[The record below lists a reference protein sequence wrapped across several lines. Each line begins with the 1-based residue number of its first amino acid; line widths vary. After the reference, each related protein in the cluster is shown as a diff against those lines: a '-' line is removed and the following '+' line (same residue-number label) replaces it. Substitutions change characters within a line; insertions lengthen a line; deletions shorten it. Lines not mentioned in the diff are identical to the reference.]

1 MKTLKLP
8 IGLWM
13 WGIAWAVWAAPN
25 STSPWALH
33 SEKTQFQETGTYQ
46 EVEHLCDQW
55 SKRYPT
61 WVSCQTLGKTAE
73 GRNIR
78 ALVVSKSGVLQ
89 AAAAKRKNIPV
100 MLVIGGTHAGEIDGK
115 DASLILTRSL
125 LASSASDNPLRHLVM
140 VLVPVFNVDGHEHRS
155 PFNRPNQNGPK
166 VQGERTTA
174 LRVNLN
180 RDWMLAQTP
189 EMQSMLAWVHQ
200 WDPVLTLDLHVTD
213 GIRYRHDVSLSMSPM
228 FSENA
233 RLSQL
238 STELQQGMLQ
248 RLTAMGHTPL
258 DFYPVF
264 NDLEDP
270 SAGIMQEVESP
281 RFSHVYAVLK
291 NRLGILVEDYAWNDY
306 ASRIQ
311 TCMDTLKAALEEVT
325 YRKED
330 LLKVAR
336 HADEQGLFLGGKKVA
351 LDWRNVYE
359 SGPAHPSGTMD
370 LQGYRY
376 EVHEDAPVVGGRRV
390 SYDITQPS
398 TWTVPVY
405 KNVRKSSDTTLRLP
419 EAGYIVPAAWAS
431 VVKPHLQRHG
441 LRYTPLTAPVSTLN
455 VEALRVN
462 DGDVAYEPNSF
473 QGRQR
478 TTLKGQWT
486 EEQSSVRAGA
496 LFVPIHQPKGL
507 LVAHLLEPSAPDSLS
522 SWGLFNTAYEVS
534 DYVAGHRELELARW
548 MYHQDPKILE
558 IYGEAIYQQLPQW
571 RKIYEE
577 RLAKEPGFLEDTE
590 ARMDFWMNR
599 LPSQDPQRNLYPI
612 YRVNQSPLAHA
623 PRATRL
629 ARR

>member
-25 STSPWALH
+25 STSSWALH

-46 EVEHLCDQW
+46 EVERLCDQW

-115 DASLILTRSL
+115 DASLTLTRSL
-125 LASSASDNPLRHLVM
+125 LASSASDNPLKQLVM

-238 STELQQGMLQ
+238 STELQQGMLK

-441 LRYTPLTAPVSTLN
+441 LRYTPLTVPVSTLN

-478 TTLKGQWT
+478 TTVKGQWT

-558 IYGEAIYQQLPQW
+558 IYGETIYQQLPQW
-571 RKIYEE
+571 RKIYEA

>member
-1 MKTLKLP
+1 MMKLMVAFFALWLTWQSTLHAASHP
-8 IGLWM
+8 TE
-13 WGIAWAVWAAPN
+13 AVHAER
-25 STSPWALH
+25 TH
-33 SEKTQFQETGTYQ
+33 FQETGTYA
-46 EVEHLCDQW
+46 EVEALCSHWARLHPQW
-55 SKRYPT
+55 VR
-61 WVSCQTLGKTAE
+61 CQTIGKTAE

-78 ALVVSKSGVLQ
+78 AMVISKSGVLQ
-89 AAAAKRKNIPV
+89 AAAAKRKNLPV

-115 DASLILTRSL
+115 DASLILTRNL
-125 LASSASDNPLRHLVM
+125 LASSSSDNPLKHLVM
-140 VLVPVFNVDGHEHRS
+140 VLVPVFNVDGHEHRR

-233 RLSQL
+233 RLNQL

-248 RLTAMGHTPL
+248 RLIAMGHTPL

-311 TCMDTLKAALEEVT
+311 TCIDTLKAALQEVT

-390 SYDITQPS
+390 SYDTTQPS

-419 EAGYIVPAAWAS
+419 EGGYIIPAAWAS

-441 LRYTPLTAPVSTLN
+441 LRYTTLTAPASTLN

-462 DGDVAYEPNSF
+462 DGDVVYEPNSF

-478 TTLKGQWT
+478 TTVKGQWT
-486 EEQSSVRAGA
+486 EEQGSVRAGA

-507 LVAHLLEPSAPDSLS
+507 LAAHLLEPSAPDSLS

-558 IYGEAIYQQLPQW
+558 MYGEAIYQQLPLW

-577 RLAKEPGFLEDTE
+577 RMAKEPSFSADTE

-599 LPSQDPQRNLYPI
+599 LPSHDPQRNVYPI
-612 YRVNQSPLAHA
+612 YRVNQPPLVHASHA
-623 PRATRL
+623 PRL

>member
-1 MKTLKLP
+1 MMKLMVAFFALWLTWQSTLHAASHP
-8 IGLWM
+8 TE
-13 WGIAWAVWAAPN
+13 AVHAER
-25 STSPWALH
+25 TH
-33 SEKTQFQETGTYQ
+33 FQETGTYA
-46 EVEHLCDQW
+46 EVEALCSHWARLHPQW
-55 SKRYPT
+55 VR
-61 WVSCQTLGKTAE
+61 CQTIGKTAE

-78 ALVVSKSGVLQ
+78 AMVISKSGVLQ
-89 AAAAKRKNIPV
+89 AAAAKRKNLPV

-115 DASLILTRSL
+115 DASLILTRNL
-125 LASSASDNPLRHLVM
+125 LASSSSDNPLKHLVM
-140 VLVPVFNVDGHEHRS
+140 VLVPVFNVDGHEHRR

-233 RLSQL
+233 RLNQL

-248 RLTAMGHTPL
+248 RLIAMGHTPL

-311 TCMDTLKAALEEVT
+311 TCIDTLKAALQEVT

-390 SYDITQPS
+390 SYDTTQPS

-419 EAGYIVPAAWAS
+419 EGGYIIPAAWAS

-441 LRYTPLTAPVSTLN
+441 LRYTTLTAPASTLN

-462 DGDVAYEPNSF
+462 DGDVVYEPNSF

-478 TTLKGQWT
+478 TTVKGQWT
-486 EEQSSVRAGA
+486 EEQGSVRAGA

-534 DYVAGHRELELARW
+534 DYVASHRELELARW

-558 IYGEAIYQQLPQW
+558 MYGEAIYQQLPQW

-577 RLAKEPGFLEDTE
+577 RLAKEPSFSADTE

-599 LPSQDPQRNLYPI
+599 LPSHDPQRNLYPI
-612 YRVNQSPLAHA
+612 YRVNQPPLVHA
-623 PRATRL
+623 SHATRL

>member
-1 MKTLKLP
+1 MMKLLAAFFA
-8 IGLWM
+8 LWV
-13 WGIAWAVWAAPN
+13 AWHSAAHAANQPPG
-25 STSPWALH
+25 TVHAERTH
-33 SEKTQFQETGTYQ
+33 FQETGTYA
-46 EVEHLCDQW
+46 EVDALCTQW
-55 SKRYPT
+55 AQRHPQ
-61 WVSCQTLGKTAE
+61 WVRCQTIGKTAE

-125 LASSASDNPLRHLVM
+125 LASAASNNPLKHLVM

-174 LRVNLN
+174 LRINLN

-478 TTLKGQWT
+478 TTVKGQWT

-577 RLAKEPGFLEDTE
+577 RLANEPGFLEDTE

-623 PRATRL
+623 PRSTRL